1 MKTLAALIAIVMM
14 IGSLAAVS
22 PGGPFLSPNLNSDGL
37 FDLNKL
43 RMNHSVSFMSGF
55 SSGGEG
61 FYQSTYTNHLRYSF
75 NPRLDLNI
83 DLNFVNFGTASHD
96 SGFSFDINDD
106 NSSIVVPEFSLEY
119 RPTDSSVIKI
129 EYRQQVNPYSSHNF
143 RRW

>member
-1 MKTLAALIAIVMM
+1 MKPLLVLITIIV
-14 IGSLAAVS
+14 IAGSLAATS
-22 PGGPFLSPNLNSDGL
+22 PGTPFLSPTLNNDGL

-61 FYQSTYTNHLRYSF
+61 FYQSTYTNHLNYSF
-75 NPRLDLNI
+75 NPKLDLNI

-96 SGFSFDINDD
+96 SGFSFDVNED
-106 NSSIVVPEFSLEY
+106 NSSLVVPEFSLEY
-119 RPTDSSVIKI
+119 RPTDSSIIKI
-129 EYRQQVNPYSSHNF
+129 EYRQHVNPYSPNNF